1 MQMFAV
7 SRILKRLGIGVA
19 LFCLPLIALG
29 SYSLMAFMPILPF
42 IRIGKIAENSTD
54 YSLQSTTRHAL
65 FLNTSREAKYKAQSA
80 IESFFWRAGDG
91 FSALLVFVGTRL
103 AFDIRHFAVT
113 NVIFVLV
120 WLAIA
125 FAIVR
130 IRDSQ
135 DVIEEEIPAAA

>member
-1 MQMFAV
+1 
-7 SRILKRLGIGVA
+7 VA

-29 SYSLMAFMPILPF
+29 SYTLMAFMPILPF

-54 YSLQSTTRHAL
+54 YSLQGTTRHAL

-91 FSALLVFVGTRL
+91 FSALLVFTGTRL
-103 AFDIRHFAVT
+103 AFGIRHFAVT
-113 NVIFVLV
+113 NVIFVLL

-125 FAIVR
+125 AAIVR
-130 IRDSQ
+130 LRKRQHVTEPQIR
-135 DVIEEEIPAAA
+135 AAA